1 MKKNHTRI
9 AFILTV
15 ILIIGL
21 CMTSCREEG
30 EVISR
35 PDEYTH
41 IYDAREEVILQ
52 AIAKVFQ
59 EKGFGK
65 ATIDPEKKQVESEY
79 VIQDEWRTKS
89 TARVK
94 KISWKEC
101 EVTLSVTSEKK
112 TSTGWEL
119 RRLLEKKQYDNFFD
133 AIELKIYEEM
143 YKTK

>member
-1 MKKNHTRI
+1 
-9 AFILTV
+9 
-15 ILIIGL
+15 
-21 CMTSCREEG
+21 MTSCREEG
-30 EVISR
+30 EVISK

-41 IYDAREEVILQ
+41 VYDAREDVILR

-59 EKGFGK
+59 EKGFGNT
-65 ATIDPEKKQVESEY
+65 TIDTEKKQVESEY
-79 VIQDEWRTKS
+79 VIQDDWRTKS

-101 EVTLSVTSEKK
+101 EVTLSVISEKK
-112 TSTGWEL
+112 TATGWEL

>member
-15 ILIIGL
+15 ILIISP

-30 EVISR
+30 EVISK

-41 IYDAREEVILQ
+41 VYDAREDVILR

-59 EKGFGK
+59 EKGFGNT
-65 ATIDPEKKQVESEY
+65 TIDTEKKQVESEY
-79 VIQDEWRTKS
+79 VIQDDWRTKS

-101 EVTLSVTSEKK
+101 EVTLSVISEKK
-112 TSTGWEL
+112 TDTGWEL

>member
-15 ILIIGL
+15 ILIISP

-30 EVISR
+30 EVISK

-41 IYDAREEVILQ
+41 VYDAREDVILR

-59 EKGFGK
+59 EKGFGNT
-65 ATIDPEKKQVESEY
+65 TIDTEKKQVESEY
-79 VIQDEWRTKS
+79 VIQDDWRTKS

-101 EVTLSVTSEKK
+101 EVTLSVISEKK
-112 TSTGWEL
+112 TATGWEL

>member
-15 ILIIGL
+15 ILIISP
-21 CMTSCREEG
+21 CMTSCMEEG
-30 EVISR
+30 EVISK

-41 IYDAREEVILQ
+41 VYDAREDVILR

-59 EKGFGK
+59 EKGFGNT
-65 ATIDPEKKQVESEY
+65 TIDTEKKQVESEY
-79 VIQDEWRTKS
+79 VIQDDWRTKS

-101 EVTLSVTSEKK
+101 EVTLSVISEKK
-112 TSTGWEL
+112 TATGWEL